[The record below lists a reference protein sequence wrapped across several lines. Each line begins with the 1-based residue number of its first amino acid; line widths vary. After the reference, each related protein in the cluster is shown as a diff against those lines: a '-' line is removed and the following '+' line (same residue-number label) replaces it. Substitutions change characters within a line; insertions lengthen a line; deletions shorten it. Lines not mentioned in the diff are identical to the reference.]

1 MKLSNKAKKWI
12 RATLVRSIK
21 TVAETALAIIGSNTF
36 GITDV
41 DWLGLLSTCLL
52 SGVITILTCV
62 KGLPEVQ

>member
-41 DWLGLLSTCLL
+41 DWVGLVSTCLL
-52 SGVITILTCV
+52 SGVITILTCS